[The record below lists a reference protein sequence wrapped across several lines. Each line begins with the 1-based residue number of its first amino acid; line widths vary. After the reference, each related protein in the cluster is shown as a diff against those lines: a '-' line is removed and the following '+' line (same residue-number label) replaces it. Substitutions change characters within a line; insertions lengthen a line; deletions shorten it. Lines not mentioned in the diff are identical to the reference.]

1 MTLDLWSNPPLLED
15 RSSPSSSWFPD
26 ASSFGDDEHS
36 PIDLEEEEFQQ
47 RMDMW
52 AERFN
57 PVLFVRKYMA
67 HCCMCGTSFPRGTPV
82 HSRCLSCVVECVE
95 FNLEPLLSKLFAKE
109 VGANIIGFLLETK
122 KSRFRDQRKY
132 ILRTV
137 LCQGFSPFHP
147 MESNERPRA
156 NESEYEWV
164 YHRQS
169 MMDYWNPPTVLDYML
184 KFI

>member
-1 MTLDLWSNPPLLED
+1 MTLDLRSNPSLHED
-15 RSSPSSSWFPD
+15 RSSHASTWFPD
-26 ASSFGDDEHS
+26 ASSFGDDEHT
-36 PIDLEEEEFQQ
+36 PIDLEEEEFQE

-52 AERFN
+52 AERYN
-57 PVLFVRKYMA
+57 PAVFVKKYMA
-67 HCCMCGTSFPRGTPV
+67 HCCRCGMPFPRTTPV
-82 HSRCLSCVVECVE
+82 HSSCLSCMVQCVE
-95 FNLEPLLSKLFAKE
+95 SKLEPLLFKVFAKE
-109 VGANIIGFLLETK
+109 LGANIMAFLLCST

-137 LCQGFSPFHP
+137 LCQRFSPFHR
-147 MESNERPRA
+147 MEGNERPFL

-169 MMDYWNPPTVLDYML
+169 MTDYWNPPTVLDYML